1 MQNAQFTPV
10 GRPTLTAAR
19 ARALLL
25 DPQAHAVFDRLARLA
40 GQAMRAPVST
50 LGVMERDRVVL
61 ASQLRVPE
69 PWASARSLP
78 LESAFCRH
86 VARMG
91 TVLSVADSTRH
102 PAGLTTARLENFP
115 RIAYCGAPVLIGDE
129 AVAVLSVT
137 DARPR
142 QWSRDEV
149 GLLCDLAAV
158 VPRELERLAARL
170 EPANGEDGTPV
181 TADGLISLDREW
193 RFTLLNDRARELLG
207 LGGLDVGRRTF
218 WEIFPG
224 LVGTVFQ
231 QECQAVLENQ
241 QPARVEDFCLSRGT
255 WFEVEA
261 FPEGGDGITLHIR
274 ETAPPDESEPQAA
287 DGELRYRQL
296 FDESRTAM
304 IVLDANAN
312 LVEHNQAFA
321 ALLGRESTNLAGVP
335 FATLVAETDAFDR
348 AFAELRELGAVT
360 DVELA
365 VQRND
370 GNTAI
375 CQLSA
380 GLQTVAGQALYHAAL
395 HDITMQKLAQDEL
408 VRAAFQD
415 PLTSLPNRLVF
426 MDRLGRVLKHSKR
439 HAGYRFAV
447 LFLDL
452 DNFKQ
457 VNDTHGHLVGDALL
471 REVARRLETC
481 IRQED
486 TVARL
491 SGDEFAILL
500 DTIGD
505 LASVTLVV
513 ERVREVLAEP
523 FQCDGRVTG
532 ITASIGIA
540 ISMSGYD
547 HAEDLLRDADEAMY
561 RAKAGGRND
570 YIIFD
575 SDMHERAIAQRQLED
590 DLRAA
595 LQRKELALQY
605 HPVVE
610 LDSGTVAGLEA
621 LIRWSHPERGTLMP
635 ADFMPLAE
643 QTGVV
648 VEFGWWVLREACRQ
662 LRAWQFAYPNTAFR
676 LTMSVNLSTRQFVH
690 PALVSTIDS
699 ILAETG
705 LDPSCL
711 RLDLTEGVVMR
722 NAELAAR
729 LLDELRGRGIQI
741 CIDDFGTGFTSLRRL
756 REFPISVLKIDP
768 SFVRQL
774 GTDGAGHDVVQ
785 TIVALGRSMAIDAIA
800 EGVETP
806 EQLQQLRLIGT
817 RFAQGYLFSLPLDA
831 GDAGALL
838 KQSEI

>member
-1 MQNAQFTPV
+1 MQNGQFTPV

-86 VARMG
+86 VARTG
-91 TVLSVADSTRH
+91 KVLSVADSTRP
-102 PAGLTTARLENFP
+102 PAGMTTARLENFP
-115 RIAYCGAPVLIGDE
+115 RLAYCGAPVLIGDE

-149 GLLCDLAAV
+149 DLLCDLAAV

-170 EPANGEDGTPV
+170 EPATVEDGTPV

-231 QECQAVLENQ
+231 QECQAVLDSQ
-241 QPARVEDFCLSRGT
+241 RPTRVEDFCLSRGS

-274 ETAPPDESEPQAA
+274 ETAPPHESEPQTA

-304 IVLDANAN
+304 IVLDGDAN

-321 ALLGRESTNLAGVP
+321 ALLGRESTSLAGVP
-335 FATLVAETDAFDR
+335 FATLVADEDAFGR
-348 AFAELRELGAVT
+348 AFAELRESGAVT

-365 VQRND
+365 LQRND

-380 GLQTVAGQALYHAAL
+380 GLQTVAGKVLYHAAL

-505 LASVTLVV
+505 LGSVTLVV

-523 FQCDGRVTG
+523 FQCDGRVAG

-595 LQRKELALQY
+595 IPREELALQY